1 MGLVSQL
8 VPSRSE
14 PSGMVITMPSR
25 SWAETVIRMGDLWM
39 HDDAH
44 TFHKLIIFRL
54 ELFE

>member
-1 MGLVSQL
+1 
-8 VPSRSE
+8 
-14 PSGMVITMPSR
+14 MPSR
-25 SWAETVIRMGDLWM
+25 GWAKTVIRMGDLET